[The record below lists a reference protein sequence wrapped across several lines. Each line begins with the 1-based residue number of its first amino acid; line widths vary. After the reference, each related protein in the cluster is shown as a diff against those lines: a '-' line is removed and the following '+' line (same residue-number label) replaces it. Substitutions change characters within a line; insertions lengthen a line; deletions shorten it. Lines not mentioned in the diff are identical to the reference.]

1 MDIEKKIQEFIE
13 KHSSEDMSID
23 NIDQTELDSLSNVY
37 LTDDDYER
45 IKDEFGFDLREFEKK
60 FVEYAPKQTMNYV
73 KLNEDVVDP
82 SYNYETDSG
91 FDLHSTEDFTIE
103 PLGRYLAPTGL
114 KFDIPENNEIQI
126 RPKSGLALKFG
137 LTVLN
142 TPGTVDEG
150 YNGEIKVILFNS
162 SNVPIKITKGMK
174 IAQAVVCPVISGKWL
189 DLKKVNNI
197 EKKDRNEAGFGS
209 TGI

>member
-150 YNGEIKVILFNS
+150 YNGE
-162 SNVPIKITKGMK
+162 
-174 IAQAVVCPVISGKWL
+174 
-189 DLKKVNNI
+189 LKSYYLI
-197 EKKDRNEAGFGS
+197 HQTS
-209 TGI
+209 Q